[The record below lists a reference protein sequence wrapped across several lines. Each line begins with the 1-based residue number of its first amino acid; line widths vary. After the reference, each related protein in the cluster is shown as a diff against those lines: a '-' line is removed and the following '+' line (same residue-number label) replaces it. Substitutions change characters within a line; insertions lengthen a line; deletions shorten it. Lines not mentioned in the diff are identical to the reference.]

1 MLGGRGGACE
11 ARRVRGEAAGG
22 AGDRRPRAWTDDPT
36 VRRGHAKRTYRQT
49 IGHNFCRSR
58 WRASLS
64 SLARCLSRA
73 HFDRP
78 RPYPARGRSRLTI
91 PKRRRRT
98 RCRGS
103 ESGVLFVCARARHLR
118 TALRARACAG
128 THRGGFFGLGGGAE
142 LALRC
147 ADFRAPRPGARAFPR
162 HRVCTTA
169 CQVAERLPLLLLA
182 AARGRARARR
192 ASPRARRARR
202 RPPAPTAGRARHAAA
217 ASATPAR
224 RPAGCASSAPASDS
238 LSGAYPFYPSRR

>member
-1 MLGGRGGACE
+1 MSPPDRRVISPGVCVLRPYAPWYARSVEVDRMLGGRGGACE

-78 RPYPARGRSRLTI
+78 RPYPARDRSRLTV

-192 ASPRARRARR
+192 ASPRARRAAG
-202 RPPAPTAGRARHAAA
+202 APT
-217 ASATPAR
+217 
-224 RPAGCASSAPASDS
+224 
-238 LSGAYPFYPSRR
+238 GA